1 MEVRQSIIHRLI
13 VLFAASGLTVRFHR
27 MMAHHVQWVPFPTQ
41 LVEARLMTARIAQ
54 RDTIVLNWGWNQG

>member
-1 MEVRQSIIHRLI
+1 M
-13 VLFAASGLTVRFHR
+13 FAASGRTVRFHR